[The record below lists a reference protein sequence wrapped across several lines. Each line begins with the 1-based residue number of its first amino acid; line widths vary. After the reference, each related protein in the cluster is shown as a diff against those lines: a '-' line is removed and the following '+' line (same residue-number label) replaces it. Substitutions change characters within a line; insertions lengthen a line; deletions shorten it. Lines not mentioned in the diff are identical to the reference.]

1 MALSN
6 RERQQR
12 HRAKLKMRIAE
23 LEQVVAQLQ
32 NPSDTSA
39 ALIGNTIVEAESSP
53 RGQPGDHRD
62 VIEDQEDLR
71 CELER
76 LVDNLMYE
84 EPYGDF
90 AELQHR
96 VIAAVVAVPF
106 EISPR
111 VLRELAI
118 DRMLGIA
125 DRRLVA
131 NKRRDDPEWD
141 DEL

>member
-1 MALSN
+1 
-6 RERQQR
+6 
-12 HRAKLKMRIAE
+12 
-23 LEQVVAQLQ
+23 
-32 NPSDTSA
+32 
-39 ALIGNTIVEAESSP
+39 
-53 RGQPGDHRD
+53 
-62 VIEDQEDLR
+62 
-71 CELER
+71 
-76 LVDNLMYE
+76 MYE